1 MLTTGDLIGSIAGFM
16 ILYTILLVLIPIGV
30 LLLGV
35 AIAAF
40 VWAVRNDQFEDLES
54 EGSRILFDEQEPSRE
69 RPVAAAAG
77 PAVSPRPV
85 GSIRSGAGAAGEERS

>member
-1 MLTTGDLIGSIAGFM
+1 M
-16 ILYTILLVLIPIGV
+16 TILLVLIPIGV

-54 EGSRILFDEQEPSRE
+54 EGSRILFDEQELSRE
-69 RPVAAAAG
+69 RPVAVVDAG
-77 PAVSPRPV
+77 PAVSPRPAH
-85 GSIRSGAGAAGEERS
+85 SIRSGAGAAGKERS